1 MTRKQS
7 MRTKHTTK
15 SRSTSKRHRSLR
27 KRSGGVGIF
36 DSEPSN
42 ATDDALP
49 LHKKVLNF
57 FTNIF
62 SSAPPV
68 PQNASPRPG
77 QPAQQLQQVQRPVQQ
92 QTPESTNFGSDDIA
106 QFTPPDATATAISQS
121 PPVPPPDAAPL
132 PPPDAAPQFGSPTTA
147 FGGRR
152 RRSNKNKNKNKKK

>member
-7 MRTKHTTK
+7 MRTKHAK
-15 SRSTSKRHRSLR
+15 RSTSKRHRSLR

-68 PQNASPRPG
+68 PQNASPLPRPG

-121 PPVPPPDAAPL
+121 PPVPPPDAAP
-132 PPPDAAPQFGSPTTA
+132 QFGSPTTA